1 MVYYGDEI
9 VRFDWA
15 IKRLLRQ
22 KAGQKAGQ
30 KVGRKPSMMSYV
42 T

>member
-22 KAGQKAGQ
+22 K
-30 KVGRKPSMMSYV
+30 VGRKPSMSR

>member
-22 KAGQKAGQ
+22 KVGQKA
-30 KVGRKPSMMSYV
+30 GRKPSMMSYV

>member
-22 KAGQKAGQ
+22 KVGW
-30 KVGRKPSMMSYV
+30 KVEQKPSMMSYV

>member
-22 KAGQKAGQ
+22 K
-30 KVGRKPSMMSYV
+30 VERKPSMMSYV

>member
-9 VRFDWA
+9 VRFGWA
-15 IKRLLRQ
+15 IKRLLR
-22 KAGQKAGQ
+22 Q

-42 T
+42 A